1 MELMDLIV
9 YGGILVA
16 IIGRGVA
23 MNNRKKKRQQEYL
36 DRQNQQN
43 QQNQGSA
50 SSTPTHKESSKME
63 ELRKRLERLDQDQS
77 LTLEQK
83 RQVQLQKQRMEQ
95 QKQQTLLQKRQLE
108 QQKQQALLQNQQAG
122 QQRLQ
127 QQKLQIQQNQQALGN
142 RREITTNQAV
152 NDQEATLGGNI
163 SLRSRRELA
172 RAIVMS
178 EILGKPKALR
188 QGRL

>member
-36 DRQNQQN
+36 DRQNRQN
-43 QQNQGSA
+43 QQNQGPA
-50 SSTPTHKESSKME
+50 PVTPANKESSKME
-63 ELRKRLERLDQDQS
+63 ELRKRLEMLDQDQS
-77 LTLEQK
+77 QTLEQK
-83 RQVQLQKQRMEQ
+83 RQMQLQKQRMEQ
-95 QKQQTLLQKRQLE
+95 QKQQALLQKQQLE
-108 QQKQQALLQNQQAG
+108 QQRQQAVRGNQQAL

-127 QQKLQIQQNQQALGN
+127 QQKSQMQQNQQALGN
-142 RREITTNQAV
+142 RREIVTNQTV
-152 NDQEATLGGNI
+152 NDHEATFGGNL

-178 EILGKPKALR
+178 EILGKPRALR
-188 QGRL
+188 KGRL